1 MLHGG
6 DSLEFQFQQSCN
18 ITIHDPGSE
27 KIEEKKTWSGLLPS
41 MVVSVTCVVP
51 HPLAHIVQDQVQ
63 ICQEQNFGGF
73 SWLFP
78 R

>member
-18 ITIHDPGSE
+18 ITIHDLGSE

-51 HPLAHIVQDQVQ
+51 HPLAHMYKIKYRFVKSKILEVSH
-63 ICQEQNFGGF
+63 G
-73 SWLFP
+73 
-78 R
+78 

>member
-6 DSLEFQFQQSCN
+6 DSLEFQFQQSCY

-27 KIEEKKTWSGLLPS
+27 KIKEKKTWSGLLPS
-41 MVVSVTCVVP
+41 MVISVMCCSSPIGT
-51 HPLAHIVQDQVQ
+51 HVQDQVQ
-63 ICQEQNFGGF
+63 ICQEQNFEGF
-73 SWLFP
+73 SRLNP